1 MTRGYKMGNK
11 KQFIDDMTVITISIP
26 VDLNKKIKTISGE
39 IGVSKSSLIQTYILM
54 GVREN
59 HIKQKIIIKNEEL
72 KIKPTVPVYEVITNS
87 IMDKTLEKYK
97 SKLIKLIEVK
107 GLRIAVDLTYP
118 KVIGAIEEECIKQ
131 GSDFDKNK
139 SNIKKTIGIRIGQL
153 SD

>member
-1 MTRGYKMGNK
+1 MGNK

-87 IMDKTLEKYK
+87 IMDKTLKKYK
-97 SKLIKLIEVK
+97 SKLIKLIELK

>member
-1 MTRGYKMGNK
+1 MGNK

-26 VDLNKKIKTISGE
+26 VDLNKKVKTISGE

-87 IMDKTLEKYK
+87 IMDKTLKKYK
-97 SKLIKLIEVK
+97 SKLIKLIELK